1 MKKTKDKS
9 ILIKC
14 TEEEREKIRENAL
27 IAGTNNVSAYARKML
42 IDGKVVKID
51 LSVIKDYVYELG
63 KIGTN
68 INQIARNA
76 NRYNYTSKE
85 NIQIIIENQIMIKK
99 EFRRLIKVLEK
110 L

>member
-1 MKKTKDKS
+1 M
-9 ILIKC
+9 
-14 TEEEREKIRENAL
+14 
-27 IAGTNNVSAYARKML
+27 SAYARKML
-42 IDGKVVKID
+42 LDGKVLKID
-51 LSVIKDYVYELG
+51 LSIIKEYVYELG

-110 L
+110 LQ